1 MMSKKHSGLGG
12 SVSGTPGKIR
22 TVCATR
28 RFGKSRIERF
38 DPHGCAGLYLL
49 LGDIR
54 GRLLDSWYHCSR
66 PCMPIPDITCFLL
79 LW

>member
-22 TVCATR
+22 AVCATR

-38 DPHGCAGLYLL
+38 DPHGL
-49 LGDIR
+49 R
-54 GRLLDSWYHCSR
+54 R
-66 PCMPIPDITCFLL
+66 FLL
-79 LW
+79 IAW